1 MNSQGNPSCDVQ
13 VWAFIPMRKKI
24 VLDFKLV
31 QRSSIVAN
39 RKENTFPNNT
49 SLYVKILPDLP
60 Y

>member
-1 MNSQGNPSCDVQ
+1 MNSQGSPSCDVQ
-13 VWAFIPMRKKI
+13 VWGFHSHEKK